1 MSIQEMYDAALA
13 VIKEHNS
20 VIGQGNPGFIDPDK
34 FLPSIKAAGG
44 TTVDRLKSLSYED
57 ILACMPSYEDI
68 LACMPSDGVTVK
80 PIAIAKD
87 IAKIFRGKEDTKA
100 ENRPVSAKKAEK
112 MTLLELVQNYDPEED
127 NLVSKRLKEVSRNEP
142 FIVFASGR
150 IVDVDTTL
158 KLLQEVKQGYEGR
171 QNMVPSAEGEPKEV
185 YRVGG
190 LPDNFVDEN
199 PLYRNRPLR
208 PDGTCDQTGRSW
220 NGVDMKVR
228 QLIRLAIETDELTVS
243 IEKAHDVL
251 DLVMSDSPWGKLVAR
266 YRNAAVDFKRY
277 EGMGKLPT
285 LKLVLNKGGSEG
297 KNPFQQVKR

>member
-34 FLPSIKAAGG
+34 FLPCIKAAGG
-44 TTVDRLKSLSYED
+44 TTEDRLKSL
-57 ILACMPSYEDI
+57 SYEDI

-150 IVDVDTTL
+150 IIDIDTTL

-171 QNMVPSAEGEPKEV
+171 QNTDVNGEPKEV

-220 NGVDMKVR
+220 NGVNMKVR

-251 DLVMSDSPWGKLVAR
+251 DLVMSDSPWNKLVGR
-266 YRNAAVDFKRY
+266 YRKAAVEFKRL
-277 EGMGKLPT
+277 EGMGKLPM
-285 LKLVLNKGGSEG
+285 LKLVLKKDKGGSEG
-297 KNPFQQVKR
+297 KNPFQQARRQKLEA

>member
-13 VIKEHNS
+13 VINEHNS
-20 VIGQGNPGFIDPDK
+20 VIGQGKPGFIDPDK
-34 FLPSIKAAGG
+34 SLSSIKAAGG

-57 ILACMPSYEDI
+57 ILSCMPALYNN
-68 LACMPSDGVTVK
+68 DGVTVK

-87 IAKIFRGKEDTKA
+87 IAKIFRGKEDAKV

-142 FIVFASGR
+142 FIVFSSGR
-150 IVDVDTTL
+150 TVDIDTTL

-171 QNMVPSAEGEPKEV
+171 QNTDVNGEPKEV
-185 YRVGG
+185 YVVGG

-251 DLVMSDSPWGKLVAR
+251 DLVMSDSPWNKLVGR
-266 YRNAAVDFKRY
+266 YRKAAVEFKRL
-277 EGMGKLPT
+277 EGMGKLPM
-285 LKLVLNKGGSEG
+285 LKLVLKKDKGGSES
-297 KNPFQQVKR
+297 KNPFQQGKR